1 MATFLQGRRAGLP
14 SESTSSRSARGT
26 RHGTQAGPGPGGSLR
41 DEHIV
46 SPPWT
51 LVALPVRDR
60 HVDRK
65 WPVWTVEGHSRPFAY
80 LPIQNVDQKSRTHT
94 EPGIRNGFGRE
105 IVPFSPL
112 KARQVMASSKP
123 LGEHIARHKWPHL
136 HTCLCHACFQPYET
150 SQEAQSCYR
159 SIRPRDE

>member
-60 HVDRK
+60 HVDR
-65 WPVWTVEGHSRPFAY
+65 S
-80 LPIQNVDQKSRTHT
+80 
-94 EPGIRNGFGRE
+94 GRCGQSKGTL
-105 IVPFSPL
+105 VLSLTCQYKMLTRSP
-112 KARQVMASSKP
+112 
-123 LGEHIARHKWPHL
+123 EHI
-136 HTCLCHACFQPYET
+136 Q
-150 SQEAQSCYR
+150 SQA
-159 SIRPRDE
+159 